1 MKLKKLTFLFLFVLL
16 TASGFLQAGVQSTA
30 TVTGTDKGVNVTLPA
45 HGGAFSG
52 TFKATVNG
60 NPTSLYCIDINH
72 NLVYNE
78 NYQDVEAT
86 DYSLAYILNNY
97 YPFKNGYAGEL
108 SVEREASAVQL
119 ALWHLSDALDINSVS
134 SYGGNNVSDIKTR
147 ALAIVADANLN
158 AHSFNLNTFVINI
171 PAQSFAIGS
180 PVTFTVKAFNDQGL
194 AMPNVQITLSVTQGT
209 LSQTNVTTDVTG
221 VSPVVTLTPTSGQT
235 TATITATG
243 VVGIPSG
250 TKYYHVANPN
260 GKQKLILATPTTDSR
275 TINKTVNWCNSFN
288 LVLNKVADKAVVTDG
303 DIITYTIKVKN
314 TGTGNAQNVEVSDQ
328 LASILDFISAT
339 PNGVYNPTTG
349 IWNVGTVNA
358 NDSASLE
365 IKVKVNYGNTT
376 APTYDLGAATAFNLF
391 VIDTLIQPSSDAEGK
406 VAVGG
411 YADLRNYSVGDKLPA
426 NSGDVLVVGNHLTFF
441 SGRVYNGRTTYE
453 NFITSTTQFTSDE
466 GIFQDTVLDFSG
478 AKNHLLNLSN
488 QLSNLA
494 ETDTVGFEWGNVQL
508 TGTNPVQN
516 VFFVEDS
523 LISKANNFTI
533 DVPNNSTVIVNV
545 KGNSI
550 TWKGGFS
557 VVGTQMDNVLINFY
571 EADTV
576 KVSDINITASCLA
589 PKAVLD
595 FPHGLITG
603 QVMVRCMFG
612 AGQFN
617 LSPFNGTVNGDTTI
631 ANFAS
636 IISATQLS
644 MPSIVDVPVSM
655 ARVNANPTGTT
666 GVENG
671 TVAPKEF
678 NLLQNYPNPFNPA
691 TTIQFT
697 VATQEAVKLVVY
709 NLIGQ
714 EVKTLVNNVLTP
726 GKYSISF
733 NASELTSGVYI
744 YRISS
749 PSNTIT
755 KKMTLLK

>member
-1 MKLKKLTFLFLFVLL
+1 MKLKQLTFLFLFVLL
-16 TASGFLQAGVQSTA
+16 TASGLLQAGVQSTA

-45 HGGAFSG
+45 PFGNSVFSG

-60 NPTSLYCIDINH
+60 NPTSLYCIDLH
-72 NLVYNE
+72 HYLVYNSP
-78 NYQDVEAT
+78 YQDVEST
-86 DYSLAYILNNY
+86 NDTLSYILNNY
-97 YPFKNGYAGEL
+97 YPFQTSYPGKL
-108 SVEREASAVQL
+108 TDVREASAVQL
-119 ALWHLSDALDINSVS
+119 ALWHLTDGLDITLVTGS
-134 SYGGNNVSDIKTR
+134 SISDIKTR
-147 ALAIVADANLN
+147 ALAIVADALLN

-171 PAQSFAIGS
+171 PPQSFAIGS
-180 PVTFTVKAFNDQGL
+180 PITFTVQAFNDDGL
-194 AMPNVQITLSVTQGT
+194 AMPNVQVALSTTLGS
-209 LSQTNVTTDVTG
+209 LSQTTVTTGITG
-221 VSPVVTLTPTSGQT
+221 VTPVVTLTPVSGQT

-260 GKQKLILATPTTDSR
+260 GQQKLILATPTIASR
-275 TINKTVNWCNSFN
+275 TITAAVNWCNSFN
-288 LVLNKVADKAVVTDG
+288 LVISKVADKTVVNEG

-314 TGTGNAQNVEVSDQ
+314 TGTGNAQNIQVSDQ
-328 LASILDFISAT
+328 LASVLDFISCT
-339 PNGVYNPTTG
+339 PSGVYNPTTG

-358 NDSASLE
+358 HDSASLE
-365 IKVKVNYGNTT
+365 IKVKVNYGNTS
-376 APTYDLGAATAFNLF
+376 APTYDLGAATEFNLF
-391 VIDTLIQPSSDAEGK
+391 VIDTLIQPSSDTEGK

-478 AKNHLLNLSN
+478 AENHLLNLSN

-523 LISKANNFTI
+523 LISAANNFTI

-557 VVGTQMDNVLINFY
+557 VVGTQIDNVLINFF

-617 LSPFNGTVNGDTTI
+617 LSPFNGTVTGDTTI

-666 GVENG
+666 GVENDN
-671 TVAPKEF
+671 VVPNEF

-691 TTIQFT
+691 TTISFSLAKNGFVNLSVFNIT
-697 VATQEAVKLVVY
+697 GEKVA
-709 NLIGQ
+709 
-714 EVKTLVNNVLTP
+714 TLVNKEYRTGNYTVE
-726 GKYSISF
+726 F
-733 NASELTSGVYI
+733 NANNLPSGI
-744 YRISS
+744 YLYRLSAGNFVS
-749 PSNTIT
+749 T
-755 KKMTLLK
+755 KKMALLK